1 MNHNEY
7 SLSQIIA
14 SLKWYARVA
23 SEIGH
28 CTIKQDEIHAYLNTF
43 KELTEESKKWEEAY
57 DCADSARRELSDRC
71 DRLTE
76 ENERLRERNIVLE
89 QKFIILD
96 REEIPV
102 LKVKVKGE

>member
-23 SEIGH
+23 SKIGH
-28 CTIKQDEIHAYLNTF
+28 CFIPDDEINAYLKAF
-43 KELTEESKKWEEAY
+43 KE
-57 DCADSARRELSDRC
+57 
-71 DRLTE
+71 LTE

-102 LKVKVKGE
+102 LRVKVKGE